1 MHPAILVCIHRV
13 EYIVAAG
20 RRGNVNDE
28 HQNPEHDGLF
38 CTHRCVCAAGYP
50 VYFVFSL
57 LASGLFAVYLLVA
70 WTLHDDNVFPKYP

>member
-1 MHPAILVCIHRV
+1 MHRAILVCIHRV
-13 EYIVAAG
+13 DAEFIVAVG
-20 RRGNVNDE
+20 RRGYVNDE

-57 LASGLFAVYLLVA
+57 LVSGLFGVYLHRRLDLA
-70 WTLHDDNVFPKYP
+70 